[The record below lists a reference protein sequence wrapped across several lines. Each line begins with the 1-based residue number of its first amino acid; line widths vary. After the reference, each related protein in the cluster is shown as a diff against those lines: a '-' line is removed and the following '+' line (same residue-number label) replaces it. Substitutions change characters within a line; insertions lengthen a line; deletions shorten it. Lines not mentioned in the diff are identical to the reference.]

1 MEEKYDFKKQ
11 DNIRVIARFR
21 PSSETEKREE
31 KIQSLTDSEPK
42 FLTTQEVRLKRPDNN
57 QQQFKCV
64 LDHIFKMSTQ
74 QKKIFDLVGR
84 PMVQAVLEGYNATI
98 FAYGQTGSGK
108 TYTMFGPEKRKSE
121 LDLGLVQR
129 CCVYLFDKLRKLT
142 QGVSAEVV
150 EWQCTASFIQIYKE
164 HLSDLLEP
172 SKRNLQIRT
181 NFQTDTPYVE
191 NLKTVSIN
199 SIEEVLIN
207 LGVAFSNRIVA
218 SHKLNS
224 TSSRSHMLL
233 MFNVEQKTRDGAVKR
248 SKLNFGDLAG
258 SEDIRKALG
267 DNPDPERQK
276 EAIAINSSLTALTTA
291 INNLSKGQRPSY
303 RSSSLTHILQDSLG
317 GNSKTTMIVNTSPHV
332 LNRAESI
339 RTLRF
344 AMTAKT
350 VKNKAKINKELTR
363 AQLIRRIEEL
373 EAMNAKLKMRVM
385 DLETQMQAA
394 GLEVTLSTELYGD
407 ADGDNAYS
415 SDDEDSTKPHGQG
428 GARKV
433 KKQPSVPKTGAKAK
447 LSMDENG
454 GVNQASTH
462 QLDALKKEIDA
473 ANQREK
479 RQSDRNVELEQ
490 QKLNLIKEVESMQ
503 TQLQSTRDTME
514 QQTISIATFN
524 KERASLEAR
533 ASEFEKA
540 LTALQA
546 QYTKD
551 TTDLDKQIGRQRNNI
566 QMKSSENKEL
576 QKFVKE
582 LNLQNDELVKQNDLL
597 QKQLMVLKTQ
607 AFKNNPELAAS
618 LPMDADTE
626 ALVQQL
632 ENYQL
637 SEEEKQMEPA
647 DLLLHRFAA
656 AEANDFRL
664 NAEQRMK
671 KTAKMMSDMSEDIGS
686 LMAQWLPKNKKRPE
700 RKSNSTLVFQ
710 VRQLIGHFN
719 VLVKQMKQNEE
730 SQQNDLKLDIKR
742 RDAEIKKLQ
751 KDTQKVHQLQDDL
764 QDKDELIEQLQK
776 MRDDLQNERDMLKAQ
791 TAEHQDMIFDV
802 QNQVRHLNQEL
813 ERNRSTV
820 VEMQK
825 KNSSNNMQSTANVLD
840 YVDKILDG
848 EEPPSSSDEDDA
860 DADDDGSDSE
870 QKPAPKR
877 TSTKLPA
884 PKKRQSGM
892 QDDLQDKDEL
902 IEQLQKMRDDLQ
914 NERDMLKAQTA
925 EHQDMIF
932 DVQNQVRHLNQ
943 ELERNRST
951 VVEMQK
957 KNSQNNMQSTVN
969 VLDLNKILDGEEPP
983 SSSDDDDADADDDGS
998 DSEQKPAPK
1007 RTSTKLPAP
1016 KKRQSG
1022 SQNSN
1027 SATPVAPKV
1036 IKPGNNLPISRHA
1049 PQESA
1054 EIIEF
1059 SDEDDGDDAN
1069 EEEDVA
1075 SLQHNGSMIVH
1086 EDIAKEVAAEVVD
1099 DDSKQNHTPQESA
1112 EIIEFSDED
1121 DGDDANEEET
1131 VTDVASL
1138 QHNGSMIVH
1147 EDIAKEV
1154 AAEVVDDDSKQNHN
1168 NSVQNGNSGAK
1179 TKTTT
1184 AQQKQQQAPKVSRRK
1199 STMSMWREGL
1209 RPEDQL
1215 DCKDKNG
1222 LWWTAKITGYH
1233 ENNTDKLVIRFNGW
1247 GDDYDEVIDRASDR
1261 LAVFRSMFHSTDN
1274 SGSIVVKEGFMSK
1287 EGKMFKTWRK
1297 RWFILD
1303 EKGKLSYYHNQGDE
1317 HPIGFVDIK
1326 LMQKTQRINFG
1337 KNKEF
1342 GVQIVTDVRTWKF
1355 LCQSEK
1361 DLTEWIHAFNFVKT
1375 GTLKEDQ

>member
-454 GVNQASTH
+454 GINQASTH

-825 KNSSNNMQSTANVLD
+825 KNS
-840 YVDKILDG
+840 
-848 EEPPSSSDEDDA
+848 
-860 DADDDGSDSE
+860 
-870 QKPAPKR
+870 
-877 TSTKLPA
+877 
-884 PKKRQSGM
+884 
-892 QDDLQDKDEL
+892 
-902 IEQLQKMRDDLQ
+902 
-914 NERDMLKAQTA
+914 
-925 EHQDMIF
+925 
-932 DVQNQVRHLNQ
+932 
-943 ELERNRST
+943 
-951 VVEMQK
+951 
-957 KNSQNNMQSTVN
+957 QNNMQSTVN

-1049 PQESA
+1049 
-1054 EIIEF
+1054 
-1059 SDEDDGDDAN
+1059 
-1069 EEEDVA
+1069 
-1075 SLQHNGSMIVH
+1075 
-1086 EDIAKEVAAEVVD
+1086 
-1099 DDSKQNHTPQESA
+1099 PQESA